1 MQQANHPN
9 RNKRTYWYVSHR
21 GFANEYTVGI
31 ATEHEMTR
39 YYEAIGYTRI
49 DYSRAIRELCN
60 RGDEA
65 TKIEAQVTIDGQG
78 GFDRFEVA
86 RKIAKGEV
94 L

>member
-1 MQQANHPN
+1 MQANHPQ
-9 RNKRTYWYVSHR
+9 RGRTYWYVSHR

-31 ATEHEMTR
+31 ATDAEMTK

-49 DYSRAIRELCN
+49 NRDRAIRELGN

-65 TKIEAQVTIDGQG
+65 TQIYAQVTIDGIG
-78 GFDRFEVA
+78 GWDRIEIA
-86 RKIAKGEV
+86 RKIAKGER

>member
-1 MQQANHPN
+1 MQKANHPQ
-9 RNKRTYWYVSHR
+9 RGRTYWYVSHR

-31 ATEHEMTR
+31 ATDAEHTK
-39 YYEAIGYTRI
+39 YYAAIGYERI
-49 DYSRAIRELCN
+49 NRDRAIRELCN

-65 TKIEAQVTIDGQG
+65 TQVYAQVTIDAVG
-78 GFDRFEVA
+78 GYDRFEIA